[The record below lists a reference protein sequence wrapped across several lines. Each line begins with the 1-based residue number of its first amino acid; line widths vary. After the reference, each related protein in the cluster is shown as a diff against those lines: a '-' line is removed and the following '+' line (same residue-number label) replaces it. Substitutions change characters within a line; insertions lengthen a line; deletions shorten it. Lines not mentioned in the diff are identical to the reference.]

1 MTSSA
6 FWAFGS
12 SFKMGDGGTP
22 EYFTPVSEVI
32 DMSTAFSRASIEI
45 TNQGSSQGWTEFIS
59 GFRDGGTLTVL
70 ANWLPNDAT
79 QDETTGLWEQFIDD
93 ENHNYQI
100 VLPDALA
107 TLSFAGHIS
116 SFPPS
121 LPVKDAAK
129 VTVAIRISGP
139 VVIT

>member
-1 MTSSA
+1 MSDA

-32 DMSTAFSRASIEI
+32 DMSTAFSRSSIEV
-45 TNQGSSQGWTEFIS
+45 TNQGSTQGWTEFVS
-59 GFRDGGTLTVL
+59 GFRDGGVLTVQM
-70 ANWLPNDAT
+70 NWLPNDAT
-79 QDETTGLWEQFIDD
+79 HDETTGLWEQFIDN

-100 VLPDALA
+100 ILPDALA
-107 TLSFAGHIS
+107 TIAFTGHITG
-116 SFPPS
+116 FPPS
-121 LPVKDAAK
+121 LPVKDVAK
-129 VTVAIRISGP
+129 VAVAIKISGP